1 MIHQFHKY
9 ELITVLFML
18 KLVPESETILTTIVH
33 CYKFVLGESGRS
45 TAAKEGKYVDG

>member
-18 KLVPESETILTTIVH
+18 KLVPESETILTTIVIVINLFLVNLAEALQPR
-33 CYKFVLGESGRS
+33 K
-45 TAAKEGKYVDG
+45 ANM